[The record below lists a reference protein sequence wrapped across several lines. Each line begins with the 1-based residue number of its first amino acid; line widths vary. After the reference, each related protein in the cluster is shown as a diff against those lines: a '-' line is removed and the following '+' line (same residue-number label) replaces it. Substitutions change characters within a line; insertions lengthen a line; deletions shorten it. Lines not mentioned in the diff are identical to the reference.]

1 MQTHMWGYI
10 DRYNI
15 CVHVCIYAHI
25 CRSIYVD
32 ISAFLR
38 VFVCAV
44 PACIRTCF
52 HVVWHMCLCECTCI
66 CVHHVYGGP
75 RLSSGD
81 FLLCSSPSIL
91 RQWLSVEPGVC
102 QVSYPVYPVCSEA
115 LPAMALIHW
124 DCSQVTMP
132 AWLFHEF
139 WVWGLQSSY
148 LCGKYCNHRTIS
160 PKWLFS
166 LVSLEQLLGS
176 KSIIVQY
183 ISSYIIY
190 YYNIIYAMY

>member
-1 MQTHMWGYI
+1 M
-10 DRYNI
+10 
-15 CVHVCIYAHI
+15 CIYAHI

-75 RLSSGD
+75 RLSSGV
-81 FLLCSSPSIL
+81 FLLCSPPSIL
-91 RQWLSVEPGVC
+91 RQWLSIEPGVC
-102 QVSYPVYPVCSEA
+102 QVSYPVYPACSEA

-124 DCSQVTMP
+124 DCSQVPCLPGFSMSSGCGDSSPHTCV
-132 AWLFHEF
+132 ASTVTIE
-139 WVWGLQSSY
+139 QSPQNGF
-148 LCGKYCNHRTIS
+148 L
-160 PKWLFS
+160 
-166 LVSLEQLLGS
+166 
-176 KSIIVQY
+176 
-183 ISSYIIY
+183 
-190 YYNIIYAMY
+190 A